1 MKHFLF
7 LLTEIV
13 VGGFEITKIQTEKKR
28 TLKKKSERKRLS
40 TINNKSV
47 PIFSEHQLNTCVNFN
62 TDKTIDKT
70 TQILMMYSWKS

>member
-13 VGGFEITKIQTEKKR
+13 VGGFEIRKIPTEKKR
-28 TLKKKSERKRLS
+28 TLKKKSERKR
-40 TINNKSV
+40 INNKSV

>member
-1 MKHFLF
+1 MIHFLF

-13 VGGFEITKIQTEKKR
+13 VGGFEIRKIPTEKKR
-28 TLKKKSERKRLS
+28 TLKKNLKESVYPR
-40 TINNKSV
+40 INSKSV